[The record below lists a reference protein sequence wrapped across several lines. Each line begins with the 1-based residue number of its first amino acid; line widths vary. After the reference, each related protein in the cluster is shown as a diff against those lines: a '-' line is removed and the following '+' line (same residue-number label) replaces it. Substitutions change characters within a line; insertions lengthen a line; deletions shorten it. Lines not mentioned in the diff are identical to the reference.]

1 MGYVGAGIWRDVSE
15 AVLRTGRMMDTSPP
29 SWELRSARQRRNVYV
44 RQRVSGEQFCFP
56 FGFSR
61 LVMFTAVNGKMLLG
75 ALGVNTLIRKRF
87 RELS

>member
-1 MGYVGAGIWRDVSE
+1 
-15 AVLRTGRMMDTSPP
+15 MDRSPP
-29 SWELRSARQRRNVYV
+29 IWELRSARQRRNVYV

-61 LVMFTAVNGKMLLG
+61 VVMFTSVNEKTLLG

-87 RELS
+87 HGLS